1 MKKLLSIIPIF
12 FLLLTQLQ
20 IGTIYAKQILWKKEE
35 AKITNF
41 EYTPT
46 IDYWYL
52 GWIYTE
58 TSWKLR
64 SIWYDYIYN
73 ENNYWRVILSNQEFT
88 NLHSSILLAQ
98 CDDECNIYI
107 RPFIVWENWETKY
120 YNSSWSINWFHLTK
134 YDWWNDFYLNNQILS
149 RLDFGNVIPTSIQN
163 SWLRTSN
170 IGIWIL
176 WWLTIVWWVS
186 VLLAC
191 SWDTIT
197 IECGLSIIPIEAIQA
212 TRYYGKTVKEIKKW
226 VLWFNTKTKASSYLS
241 HFGRSLWDTFLG
253 VWRKLRNKFVN
264 RFSSLSRDDL
274 LLVERL
280 NKKLTGDYINGL
292 GDLVKKI
299 NDTSSFDS
307 AKKLFIKG
315 RLDKMNVNSRGEFVE
330 AERVLQKNIDDTD
343 KFIRSFDDG
352 RYPRLLGGSSDGK
365 SYEVLRSELGLLKH
379 KEEWVI
385 KKLIWTEVNP
395 VDFIIQN
402 WKIKFGVSHSSQDMA
417 NAKNVDYA
425 WEIYTDSNWRITSIN
440 NNSGLVPVIVI
451 TFFIFS
457 LKFLDIQK
465 NISPIF

>member
-299 NDTSSFDS
+299 NATSSFDS

-315 RLDKMNVNSRGEFVE
+315 RLELMDDDILKNNV
-330 AERVLQKNIDDTD
+330 DDVD
-343 KFIRSFDDG
+343 KFIKSFDDG
-352 RYPRLLGGSSDGK
+352 KYPILARAWSFSDGH
-365 SYEVLRSELGLLKH
+365 Y
-379 KEEWVI
+379 
-385 KKLIWTEVNP
+385 
-395 VDFIIQN
+395 VDFSNGRFIESDGSILDDSLDFIVQN
-402 WKIKFGVSHSSQDMA
+402 RNIKFWFWHSALSWG
-417 NAKNVDYA
+417 KNVEFAGTISFWDNGLPYS
-425 WEIYTDSNWRITSIN
+425 WS
-440 NNSGLVPVIVI
+440 NNSGHYKP
-451 TFFIFS
+451 
-457 LKFLDIQK
+457 LKEDK
-465 NISPIF
+465 NIFVDIAKQEFDWFDFSEVYFTNINHR

>member
-1 MKKLLSIIPIF
+1 MRVVV
-12 FLLLTQLQ
+12 
-20 IGTIYAKQILWKKEE
+20 EE
-35 AKITNF
+35 ALEIVKF

-58 TSWKLR
+58 TSWELR

-191 SWDTIT
+191 GWDTIT

-315 RLDKMNVNSRGEFVE
+315 RLELMDDDILKNNV
-330 AERVLQKNIDDTD
+330 DDVD
-343 KFIRSFDDG
+343 KFIKSFDDG
-352 RYPRLLGGSSDGK
+352 KYPN
-365 SYEVLRSELGLLKH
+365 LK
-379 KEEWVI
+379 EIDTDWRVYI
-385 KKLIWTEVNP
+385 LNYS
-395 VDFIIQN
+395 N
-402 WKIKFGVSHSSQDMA
+402 WKLRFSSNGHNLWWEEINYILINENWVSRLIFWERHSFLSLW
-417 NAKNVDYA
+417 KNVEYA
-425 WEIYTDSNWRITSIN
+425 WR
-440 NNSGLVPVIVI
+440 V
-451 TFFIFS
+451 
-457 LKFLDIQK
+457 KFK
-465 NISPIF
+465 